1 MDGGCCLGKGW
12 TLDIRYNDDS
22 SIQSRYGI
30 LLLPEVD
37 FGFLLL
43 PVTYGPRYVRDMLTH
58 SCWCLRSWIKSSQ
71 VGSAMRSM
79 QIHDSDIIRH
89 NNIIKRQL
97 QSKHK
102 YRGSKTNHFLHC
114 YLGGKTTSQQVYSNF
129 DIFRSSVAI
138 ITNR

>member
-97 QSKHK
+97 
-102 YRGSKTNHFLHC
+102 
-114 YLGGKTTSQQVYSNF
+114 
-129 DIFRSSVAI
+129 
-138 ITNR
+138 